1 MNDPSTGAMQ
11 NFRAA
16 GPPGAS
22 SSEAGLVLL
31 YAEGFLGLPAAFPLA
46 AGPLTIGREPPADL
60 LLPVSAVSRRHAEI
74 RLHRGQWLV
83 RDLDSTNGTLV
94 DGQRITEA
102 VLEPNAE
109 LRVGDAI
116 FKLVER
122 GGRNFAAYG
131 LDGRMARGSERATK
145 SGTSLVGGLCMDQ
158 ISCSL
163 ERIASSALSVL
174 ILGESGTGKEVAA
187 RELHDKSGRRGQFAA
202 VNCAALPEN
211 LIESE
216 LFGYK
221 KGAFSG
227 ADKDKPGLVQAADRG
242 TLLLDEIGDMPLA
255 AQAKLLRVLQSR
267 EVLPL
272 GATKPEAVDVRVV
285 AATHR
290 DLARLQRQGQFRRDL
305 YARIN
310 EFPVV
315 LPPLRDRKEDIY
327 QLVRV
332 FLSRFGRPELAVGFR
347 FMAGL
352 LHHDWPY
359 NVRELEGAIKRAVA
373 LATTEASGGVVL
385 GEEHLPDS
393 VRQAILDYAQGAP
406 TARAEAPEEEELR
419 QMLEEEGGNV
429 AAVGRRLGKARMQ
442 VHRWMKRYDIDIEDY
457 RGQGHSGQSQL
468 APGQLAPGQLGQ
480 GDS

>member
-1 MNDPSTGAMQ
+1 MMNDPSTGAMQ

-16 GPPGAS
+16 GPPGS
-22 SSEAGLVLL
+22 VTSEAGLVLL
-31 YAEGFLGLPAAFPLA
+31 YAEGFLALPSAFPLSP
-46 AGPLTIGREPPADL
+46 GPLVIGREAPVDL

-83 RDLDSTNGTLV
+83 RDLGSTNGTLV

-102 VLEPNAE
+102 ILEPNAE
-109 LRVGDAI
+109 LRIGDAI

-122 GGRNFAAYG
+122 GGLRYADYG
-131 LDGRMARGSERATK
+131 LDGRMVRGKERMTH
-145 SGTSLVGGLCMDQ
+145 GETSLVGGLSMDQ
-158 ISCSL
+158 IAHSL

-187 RELHDKSGRRGQFAA
+187 RELHEKSGRRGQFAA

-227 ADKDKPGLVQAADRG
+227 ADRDKPGLVQAADHG
-242 TLLLDEIGDMPLA
+242 TLLLDEIGDMPLS
-255 AQAKLLRVLQSR
+255 AQAKLLRVLQAR

-272 GATKPEAVDVRVV
+272 GATKPESVDVRVV

-290 DLARLQRQGQFRRDL
+290 DLSRLQREGKFRRDL

-310 EFPVV
+310 EFPVL
-315 LPPLRDRKEDIY
+315 LPPLRDRKEDTF
-327 QLVRV
+327 QLVRA
-332 FLSRFGRPELAVGFR
+332 FLARQARPDLAVGFP

-373 LATTEASGGVVL
+373 LVGLPIPGTPSPIL

-393 VRQAILDYAQGAP
+393 VRQAILDYAAGAP
-406 TARAEAPEEEELR
+406 SARAEAPDEEELR
-419 QMLEEEGGNV
+419 RLLEEEAGNV
-429 AAVGRRLGKARMQ
+429 AAVGRRMGKARMQ
-442 VHRWMKRYDIDIEDY
+442 VHRWMKRYEIDVDDY
-457 RGQGHSGQSQL
+457 RGRDG
-468 APGQLAPGQLGQ
+468 A
-480 GDS
+480 

>member
-1 MNDPSTGAMQ
+1 MMNDPSTGAMQ

-22 SSEAGLVLL
+22 SNEAGLVLL
-31 YAEGFLGLPAAFPLA
+31 YAEGFLALPSAFPLA
-46 AGPLTIGREPPADL
+46 AGPLVIGREAPADL

-74 RLHRGQWLV
+74 RQHRGQWLV
-83 RDLDSTNGTLV
+83 RDLGSTNGTLV

-102 VLEPNAE
+102 FLEPNAE

-122 GGRNFAAYG
+122 GGRAYADYG
-131 LDGRMARGSERATK
+131 LDGRMARGQKRATER
-145 SGTSLVGGLCMDQ
+145 GTSLVGGLCMDQ
-158 ISCSL
+158 IACAL
-163 ERIASSALSVL
+163 ERIATSTLSVL

-187 RELHDKSGRRGQFAA
+187 RELHEKSGRRGQFAA

-221 KGAFSG
+221 RGAFSG
-227 ADKDKPGLVQAADRG
+227 ADRDKPGLVQAADHG
-242 TLLLDEIGDMPLA
+242 TLLLDEIGDMPLT
-255 AQAKLLRVLQSR
+255 AQAKLLRVLQAR

-272 GATKPEAVDVRVV
+272 GATKPESVDVRVV

-290 DLARLQRQGQFRRDL
+290 DLGRLQREGKFRRDL

-315 LPPLRDRKEDIY
+315 LPPLRDRKEDIF
-327 QLVRV
+327 QLVRA
-332 FLSRFGRPELAVGFR
+332 FLARYGRPDLAVGFP

-373 LATTEASGGVVL
+373 LVSASSRVAGEIL

-393 VRQAILDYAQGAP
+393 VRQAIVDYAAGAP
-406 TARAEAPEEEELR
+406 SARAEAPEEEELR
-419 QMLEEEGGNV
+419 RLLAEEAGNV

-442 VHRWMKRYDIDIEDY
+442 VHRWMKKYDIDVEDY
-457 RGQGHSGQSQL
+457 RGSASG
-468 APGQLAPGQLGQ
+468 
-480 GDS
+480 

>member
-1 MNDPSTGAMQ
+1 MMNDPSTGAMQ

-16 GPPGAS
+16 GPPGGGTH
-22 SSEAGLVLL
+22 EAGLVLL
-31 YAEGFLGLPAAFPLA
+31 YAEGFLALPAAFPLSP
-46 AGPLTIGREPPADL
+46 GPLVIGREDPADL
-60 LLPVSAVSRRHAEI
+60 VLPVSAVSRRHAEI
-74 RLHRGQWLV
+74 RLQRGQWIV
-83 RDLDSTNGTLV
+83 KDLGSTNGTLV

-102 VLEPNAE
+102 ILEPNAE
-109 LRVGDAI
+109 LRIGDAI

-122 GGRNFAAYG
+122 GGRSYEAYG
-131 LDGRMARGSERATK
+131 LDGRMALGAERATRG
-145 SGTSLVGGLCMDQ
+145 GTALVGGLLMDQ
-158 ISCSL
+158 IACSL
-163 ERIASSALSVL
+163 ERIASSSLSVL

-227 ADKDKPGLVQAADRG
+227 ADRDKPGLVQAADHG
-242 TLLLDEIGDMPLA
+242 TLLLDEIGDMPLS
-255 AQAKLLRVLQSR
+255 AQAKLLRVLQAR
-267 EVLPL
+267 EVLPV
-272 GATKPEAVDVRVV
+272 GATRPEPVDVRVV

-290 DLARLQRQGQFRRDL
+290 DLSRLQREGKFRRDL

-310 EFPVV
+310 EFPAV

-327 QLVRV
+327 QLVRA
-332 FLSRFGRPELAVGFR
+332 FLGRCGRQDLAVGFP

-373 LATTEASGGVVL
+373 LVGGGSSAGTGSAGLGWGGAAGRAATVVL

-393 VRQAILDYAQGAP
+393 VRQAILDYAEGAP
-406 TARAEAPEEEELR
+406 SARPEAPEEEELR
-419 QMLEEEGGNV
+419 RMLEEEAGNV

-442 VHRWMKRYDIDIEDY
+442 VHRWMKRYDIDVEDY
-457 RGQGHSGQSQL
+457 RGQGGT
-468 APGQLAPGQLGQ
+468 
-480 GDS
+480 

>member
-1 MNDPSTGAMQ
+1 MMNDPSTGAMQ

-16 GPPGAS
+16 GPPGS
-22 SSEAGLVLL
+22 GTHEAGLVLL
-31 YAEGFLGLPAAFPLA
+31 YAEGFLALPSAFPLSP
-46 AGPLTIGREPPADL
+46 GPLTIGREAPADL

-74 RLHRGQWLV
+74 RLQRGQWLV
-83 RDLDSTNGTLV
+83 KDLGSTNGTLV

-109 LRVGDAI
+109 LRIGDAI

-122 GGRNFAAYG
+122 GGLRYGAYG
-131 LDGRMARGSERATK
+131 LDGRMARGSERATRG
-145 SGTSLVGGLCMDQ
+145 GTALVGGLTMDQ
-158 ISCSL
+158 IAFSL
-163 ERIASSALSVL
+163 ETIATSALSVL

-187 RELHDKSGRRGQFAA
+187 RELHEKSGRRGQFAA

-227 ADKDKPGLVQAADRG
+227 AERDKPGLVQAADHG

-255 AQAKLLRVLQSR
+255 AQAKLLRVLQAR
-267 EVLPL
+267 EVLPV
-272 GATKPEAVDVRVV
+272 GATRPEPVDVRVV

-290 DLARLQRQGQFRRDL
+290 DLSRLQREGKFRRGL

-310 EFPVV
+310 EFPAV

-327 QLVRV
+327 QLVRA
-332 FLSRFGRPELAVGFR
+332 FLERSGRPDLAVGFP

-373 LATTEASGGVVL
+373 LVAGAGSGGQSSGVVL

-393 VRQAILDYAQGAP
+393 VRQAIVDYAEGAP
-406 TARAEAPEEEELR
+406 NPRAEAPEEEELR
-419 QMLEEEGGNV
+419 RLLLEESGNV

-442 VHRWMKRYDIDIEDY
+442 VHRWMKRYDIDVEDY
-457 RGQGHSGQSQL
+457 RG
-468 APGQLAPGQLGQ
+468 PGG
-480 GDS
+480 S

>member
-1 MNDPSTGAMQ
+1 MMNDPSTGAMQ

-16 GPPGAS
+16 GPPGS
-22 SSEAGLVLL
+22 GSSEAGLVLL
-31 YAEGFLGLPAAFPLA
+31 YAEGFLALPSAFPLTP
-46 AGPLTIGREPPADL
+46 GPLVIGREAPAQL

-74 RLHRGQWLV
+74 RLQRGQWLV
-83 RDLDSTNGTLV
+83 RDLGSTNGTLV
-94 DGQRITEA
+94 DGQRISEA

-122 GGRNFAAYG
+122 GGRRFAEYG
-131 LDGRMARGSERATK
+131 LDGRMARGAERATK
-145 SGTSLVGGLCMDQ
+145 AGTSLLGGLAMDQ
-158 ISCSL
+158 IAFSL
-163 ERIASSALSVL
+163 ERIAASALSVL

-187 RELHDKSGRRGQFAA
+187 RELHEKSGRRGQFAA

-227 ADKDKPGLVQAADRG
+227 ADRDKLGLVQAADHG

-255 AQAKLLRVLQSR
+255 AQAKLLRVLQAR

-272 GATKPEAVDVRVV
+272 GATRPEPVDVRVV

-290 DLARLQRQGQFRRDL
+290 DLSRLQREGKFRRDL

-315 LPPLRDRKEDIY
+315 LPPLRDRKEDIF
-327 QLVRV
+327 QLVRA
-332 FLSRFGRPELAVGFR
+332 FLTRHGRQDLVVAFP

-373 LATTEASGGVVL
+373 LVGADGPGAAGSGVVL

-393 VRQAILDYAQGAP
+393 VRQAILDYAAGAP
-406 TARAEAPEEEELR
+406 STRPDAPEEAELR
-419 QMLEEEGGNV
+419 QLLEEEGGNV

-442 VHRWMKRYDIDIEDY
+442 IHRWMKRYDIEIEDY
-457 RGQGHSGQSQL
+457 RVREG
-468 APGQLAPGQLGQ
+468 A
-480 GDS
+480 